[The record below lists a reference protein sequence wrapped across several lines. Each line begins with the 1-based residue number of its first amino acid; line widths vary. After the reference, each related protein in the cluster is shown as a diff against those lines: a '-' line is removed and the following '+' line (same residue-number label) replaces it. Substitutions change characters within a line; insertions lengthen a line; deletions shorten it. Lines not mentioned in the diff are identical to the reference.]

1 MNEKL
6 KVLVSVDLDCARA
19 RVAAQGHVTVRSVQ
33 ALYVVVKRANSLMR
47 GLTLEVDMAGAWV
60 DPDAL
65 AQLRACSKSRQL
77 PVRIDPSRAECRISI
92 VNPGTTGPVASDL
105 LLAA

>member
-47 GLTLEVDMAGAWV
+47 GLTLEVDMTGAWV
-60 DPDAL
+60 EPDAL
-65 AQLRACSKSRQL
+65 AQLRACSRSHHL
-77 PVRIDPSRAECRISI
+77 PARIDPHQTECRISI
-92 VNPGTTGPVASDL
+92 LNAGETGSIAQEL
-105 LLAA
+105 LLTA